1 LYLDPFGSALI
12 ALLASAAMS
21 AGLFAAAARQPAELG
36 RPQRIWARAILLAP
50 AGWLLLEWS
59 RELPSLSV
67 PGKTLI
73 IASFVEY
80 LRALVAT
87 RGRMPDSPWFAAPVV
102 LVAVAS
108 VIALFTQPGLPM
120 RTGLLSLL
128 CAGLA
133 ASTAVIALR
142 SPGRGGSGSGN
153 ARIIG
158 AAFLLCAGVLALRG
172 LLLFMPEDSAARE
185 WVGLPWVQTLMLGGA
200 MLAPAVA
207 SLGFVLMG
215 SERLLERL
223 EEVANT
229 DSLTGLLNRDAFNRQ
244 ANLRLAT
251 TPDRPF
257 ALLLVDLDHFKLIND
272 RHGHDVGDQALR
284 LVAEAMRQVLRPGD
298 LLGRHGGEEFTVLLP
313 GTDVAVASTIAER
326 LNHAI
331 SALGL
336 LADGKPVTMR
346 ASIGVSTLA
355 NGERD
360 LHRMIKRADQAMYA
374 AKRGGRDR
382 VTVSPAAPG

>member
-1 LYLDPFGSALI
+1 VYLDPFSSALI
-12 ALLASAAMS
+12 ALLASAAMA
-21 AGLFAAAARQPAELG
+21 AGLLAASARQPPELG

-50 AGWLLLEWS
+50 AGWLLLEWA
-59 RELPSLSV
+59 RQVPSLSV

-87 RGRMPDSPWFAAPVV
+87 RGRMLDSPWFAAPVV

-108 VIALFTQPGLPM
+108 AVALFTQPGMPM

-133 ASTAVIALR
+133 ASTAVVALR
-142 SPGRGGSGSGN
+142 HPGRGGSRGN

-172 LLLFMPEDSAARE
+172 LLLFMPEGSAARE
-185 WVGLPWVQTLMLGGA
+185 WVGQPWVQTLLLGGA

-223 EEVANT
+223 EDVANT
-229 DSLTGLLNRDAFNRQ
+229 DSLTGLLNRDAFSRQ
-244 ANLRLAT
+244 ANLRLAAA
-251 TPDRPF
+251 PDRPY

-284 LVAEAMRQVLRPGD
+284 LVADVMRKVLRPGD

-313 GTDVAVASTIAER
+313 GTDVAVARMIAER
-326 LNHAI
+326 VNKAI
-331 SALGL
+331 SHLGL
-336 LADGKPVTMR
+336 LADGESVPMR
-346 ASIGVSTLA
+346 ASIGVATLA
-355 NGERD
+355 DGEPD

-374 AKRGGRDR
+374 AKRDGRNR
-382 VTVSPAAPG
+382 VTVSPAALA